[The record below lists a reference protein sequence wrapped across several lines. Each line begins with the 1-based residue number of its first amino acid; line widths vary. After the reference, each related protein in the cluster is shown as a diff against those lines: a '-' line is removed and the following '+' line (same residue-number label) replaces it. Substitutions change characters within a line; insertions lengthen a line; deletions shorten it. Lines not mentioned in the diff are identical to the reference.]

1 MKLFDEIVEM
11 IAQVS
16 ETPDCAK
23 LLKQNEQLSV
33 AAVNSIS
40 FINLVLLIEDKY
52 EIEFDDEHLD
62 FKDFDT
68 VTSLCEY
75 VKKMQ
80 QEM

>member
-1 MKLFDEIVEM
+1 MKLFDEIVEI

-16 ETPDCAK
+16 ETPDCAE

-33 AAVNSIS
+33 AAINSIS
-40 FINLVLLIEDKY
+40 FINIVLLIENKY
-52 EIEFDDEHLD
+52 DIEFDDEYLD

-75 VKKMQ
+75 VEKVQ
-80 QEM
+80 QM